1 MAQRSVVI
9 DFLPER
15 AAVHRGDRAI
25 VAIDVIRATTTA
37 VTAVALGRRC
47 FPAATIAAA
56 AELAAKLEHPLL
68 VGEIGGQ
75 IPDGFDI
82 SNSPTQLE
90 QLADVSRPI
99 VLLSTSG
106 TLLLAESRGAEAV
119 YAGCLRNVQAQASRL
134 ARAHDRIALIGA
146 GSRGEFREEDQL
158 CCAWIGDL
166 LVEAGYEP
174 ADEYTAELVERW
186 RGADANVIEMSNSVT
201 YLKNTGQLA
210 DLEFILAHIDD
221 LDAVFE
227 LDAEEIVSIGA
238 YR

>member
-47 FPAATIAAA
+47 FPAATIEAA

-119 YAGCLRNVQAQASRL
+119 YAGCLRNVQAQAS
-134 ARAHDRIALIGA
+134 
-146 GSRGEFREEDQL
+146 
-158 CCAWIGDL
+158 
-166 LVEAGYEP
+166 
-174 ADEYTAELVERW
+174 
-186 RGADANVIEMSNSVT
+186 
-201 YLKNTGQLA
+201 
-210 DLEFILAHIDD
+210 
-221 LDAVFE
+221 
-227 LDAEEIVSIGA
+227 
-238 YR
+238 